1 MSNLT
6 KFNILKVKTN
16 IDTKT
21 WTIEDSCVEIK
32 NGDSLMIEFRH
43 KKMTKTLI
51 TIVRM
56 KFLFIMK
63 LESYFLIHL

>member
-6 KFNILKVKTN
+6 RFNILKVKKK

-21 WTIEDSCVEIK
+21 WTIEDSCGDH
-32 NGDSLMIEFRH
+32 NGDNLIIIFRH

-51 TIVRM
+51 TIVHM
-56 KFLFIMK
+56 KVLFIMK

>member
-21 WTIEDSCVEIK
+21 WTIEDSC
-32 NGDSLMIEFRH
+32 GDQQW
-43 KKMTKTLI
+43 
-51 TIVRM
+51 
-56 KFLFIMK
+56 
-63 LESYFLIHL
+63 

>member
-21 WTIEDSCVEIK
+21 WTIEDSCVEIN
-32 NGDSLMIEFRH
+32 NGDSFMIEFRH

-51 TIVRM
+51 TIVHM
-56 KFLFIMK
+56 KFLFILK
-63 LESYFLIHL
+63 LESYFLIH